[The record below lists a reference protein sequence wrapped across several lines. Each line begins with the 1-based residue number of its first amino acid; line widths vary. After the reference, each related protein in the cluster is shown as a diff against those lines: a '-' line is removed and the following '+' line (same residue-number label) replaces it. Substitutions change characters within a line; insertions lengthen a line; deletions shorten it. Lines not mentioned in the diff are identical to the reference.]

1 MKQTKGG
8 SEATKQGPDINKFNK
23 MVKDVSREFDEI
35 RVNAHLCKL
44 RCWYL

>member
-1 MKQTKGG
+1 MAGFGIRPEHEDSSILYKY
-8 SEATKQGPDINKFNK
+8 F
-23 MVKDVSREFDEI
+23 KDVSREFDEF